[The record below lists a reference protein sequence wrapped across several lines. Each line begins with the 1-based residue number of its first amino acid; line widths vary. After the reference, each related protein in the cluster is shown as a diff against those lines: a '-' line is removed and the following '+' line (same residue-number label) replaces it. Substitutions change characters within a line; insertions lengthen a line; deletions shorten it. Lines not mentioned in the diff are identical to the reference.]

1 MPCVAKKSE
10 CEMELYYE
18 EYAGHEIDG
27 VITTREL
34 VRRIRSAHIS
44 PETLVDIE
52 SDRPMQEGPGAVRR
66 VYRILWL

>member
-1 MPCVAKKSE
+1 
-10 CEMELYYE
+10 MELYYE
-18 EYAGHEIDG
+18 EYARHEIDE

-34 VRRIRSAHIS
+34 VRRIRSVHIS

-52 SDRPMQEGPGAVRR
+52 SDRPMQEGSGAVRR